1 MNEDKG
7 DSKNTKSTNKWMI
20 ILVVLLLAFLGFY
33 FYNNFGTLFL
43 ENQQET
49 LEVNENQTSDREDE
63 SNDTTQG
70 ENGQNDITDE
80 EGPEANGQN
89 EQMTSNGNDQNIT
102 NQDNGDQETATDHYE
117 DEDTTQQEQT
127 NNGDSG
133 VESQTQNGD
142 REDLKPDDQ
151 LRDENGQFVKEIH
164 LLMIGKDQKSNVEEG
179 EVQSDSIILANLK
192 PESKELTI
200 TAVPSHKEF
209 NGQTLQTYNKDQ
221 LMNIMN
227 EIAGVSPEYYFVIDY
242 EGFKNIVNLISG
254 IEVTV
259 QKDFEVPN
267 LGLYLKEGNNLL
279 SGQEALNYARY
290 YDPDENELDRI
301 ARQRQ
306 VMEGFADKIFQRN
319 TLLDIPKL
327 YRTVIETIRNVQTN
341 FDYGMAIEAYNF
353 IRNSNDFKINYDVLE
368 MD

>member
-7 DSKNTKSTNKWMI
+7 DSKKTKSTSKWMI
-20 ILVVLLLAFLGFY
+20 IIAVLLLAFLGFY

-49 LEVNENQTSDREDE
+49 MEVNENQTSDREDE
-63 SNDTTQG
+63 SNETTQG

-80 EGPEANGQN
+80 DKLEANGQDN
-89 EQMTSNGNDQNIT
+89 QMSSNGNDQDMT
-102 NQDNGDQETATDHYE
+102 DQANGDQDTKTDQY
-117 DEDTTQQEQT
+117 DEDITQQEQT
-127 NNGDSG
+127 NNADSSI
-133 VESQTQNGD
+133 ESQTENGD

-164 LLMIGKDQKSNVEEG
+164 LLMIGKDQKSNVQEG
-179 EVQSDSIILANLK
+179 EVQSDSIIMANLK

-209 NGQTLQTYNKDQ
+209 NGQKLQTYNKDQ
-221 LMNIMN
+221 LMHIMN
-227 EIAGVSPEYYFVIDY
+227 EITGISPEYYFVIDY

-267 LGLYLKEGNNLL
+267 LGLFLKEGNNLL

-290 YDPDENELDRI
+290 YDPDESELDRI

-327 YRTVIETIRNVQTN
+327 YKTVIETIRNVQTN

-368 MD
+368 IEK